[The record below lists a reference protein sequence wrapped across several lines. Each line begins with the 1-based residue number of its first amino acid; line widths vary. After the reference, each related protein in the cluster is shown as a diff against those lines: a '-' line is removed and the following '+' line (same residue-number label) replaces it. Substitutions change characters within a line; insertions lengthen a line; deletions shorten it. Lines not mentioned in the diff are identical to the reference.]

1 MDKLGKIL
9 DSVSVII
16 ENSDK
21 DILTQI
27 NNISDIMEVDKKTA
41 ITLHFVN
48 RDFSWNPQTLYMLED
63 IGDKLPIGGKK
74 LELNSEKIKQNIQQ
88 QLLSGQ
94 LKELEAQASIIVAE
108 SKGGILQRN
117 WRPMLMITFVGLIVA
132 HWFGFTAPNIPESVQ
147 NSLLNI
153 VLVGMGGYIVGRSGE
168 KIMDKY
174 KEKK

>member
-1 MDKLGKIL
+1 MLGILGAVAPLIKTLFKTIDKT
-9 DSVSVII
+9 I
-16 ENSDK
+16 ENKADA
-21 DILTQI
+21 
-27 NNISDIMEVDKKTA
+27 E
-41 ITLHFVN
+41 
-48 RDFSWNPQTLYMLED
+48 R
-63 IGDKLPIGGKK
+63 
-74 LELNSEKIKQNIQQ
+74 IKRSIQQ

-94 LKELEAQASIIVAE
+94 LKELEAQAAIIVAE

-117 WRPMLMITFVGLIVA
+117 WRPLLMIIFAGLIVA
-132 HWFGFTAPNIPESVQ
+132 HWFGYTAPNIPESVQ

>member
-1 MDKLGKIL
+1 MIGILGAVAPMVKTLFSTIDKTIDNKA
-9 DSVSVII
+9 
-16 ENSDK
+16 E
-21 DILTQI
+21 
-27 NNISDIMEVDKKTA
+27 A
-41 ITLHFVN
+41 
-48 RDFSWNPQTLYMLED
+48 
-63 IGDKLPIGGKK
+63 
-74 LELNSEKIKQNIQQ
+74 EKIKQNIQQ

-94 LKELEAQASIIVAE
+94 LKELEAQASIITAE
-108 SKGGILQRN
+108 AKGGWLQRN
-117 WRPMLMITFVGLIVA
+117 WRPMLMLTFAGLVVA

>member
-1 MDKLGKIL
+1 MLGILGAVAPMVKTLFSTIDKTIDNKA
-9 DSVSVII
+9 
-16 ENSDK
+16 E
-21 DILTQI
+21 
-27 NNISDIMEVDKKTA
+27 A
-41 ITLHFVN
+41 
-48 RDFSWNPQTLYMLED
+48 
-63 IGDKLPIGGKK
+63 
-74 LELNSEKIKQNIQQ
+74 EKIKQNIQQ

-94 LKELEAQASIIVAE
+94 LKELEAQASIITAE
-108 SKGGILQRN
+108 ARGGWLQRN
-117 WRPMLMITFVGLIVA
+117 WRPLLMLTFAGLVVA

>member
-1 MDKLGKIL
+1 MLGVLGAVAPMVKTLFSTIDKTIDNKA
-9 DSVSVII
+9 
-16 ENSDK
+16 E
-21 DILTQI
+21 
-27 NNISDIMEVDKKTA
+27 A
-41 ITLHFVN
+41 
-48 RDFSWNPQTLYMLED
+48 
-63 IGDKLPIGGKK
+63 
-74 LELNSEKIKQNIQQ
+74 EKIKQNIQQ

-94 LKELEAQASIIVAE
+94 LKELEAQAQIITAE
-108 SKGGILQRN
+108 AKGGWLQRN
-117 WRPMLMITFVGLIVA
+117 WRPMLMLTFAGLVVA

>member
-1 MDKLGKIL
+1 MVKTLFSTIDKTIDNKA
-9 DSVSVII
+9 
-16 ENSDK
+16 EAK
-21 DILTQI
+21 
-27 NNISDIMEVDKKTA
+27 
-41 ITLHFVN
+41 
-48 RDFSWNPQTLYMLED
+48 
-63 IGDKLPIGGKK
+63 
-74 LELNSEKIKQNIQQ
+74 KIKQNIQQ

-94 LKELEAQASIIVAE
+94 LKELEAQASIITAE
-108 SKGGILQRN
+108 AKGGWLQRN
-117 WRPMLMITFVGLIVA
+117 WRPLLMLTFAGLVVA

>member
-1 MDKLGKIL
+1 MLGAVAPMVKTLFSTIDKTIDNKA
-9 DSVSVII
+9 
-16 ENSDK
+16 E
-21 DILTQI
+21 
-27 NNISDIMEVDKKTA
+27 A
-41 ITLHFVN
+41 
-48 RDFSWNPQTLYMLED
+48 
-63 IGDKLPIGGKK
+63 
-74 LELNSEKIKQNIQQ
+74 EKIKQNIQQ

-94 LKELEAQASIIVAE
+94 LKELEAQASIITAE
-108 SKGGILQRN
+108 AKGGWLQRN
-117 WRPMLMITFVGLIVA
+117 WRPMLMLTFAGLVVA

>member
-1 MDKLGKIL
+1 MLGILGAVAPLVKVLFKTIDKTIDNKG
-9 DSVSVII
+9 
-16 ENSDK
+16 E
-21 DILTQI
+21 
-27 NNISDIMEVDKKTA
+27 A
-41 ITLHFVN
+41 
-48 RDFSWNPQTLYMLED
+48 
-63 IGDKLPIGGKK
+63 
-74 LELNSEKIKQNIQQ
+74 EKIKQSIQQ

-117 WRPMLMITFVGLIVA
+117 WRPLLMITFAGLIVA
-132 HWFGFTAPNIPESVQ
+132 HWFGYTAPNIPESVQ

-174 KEKK
+174 KQK

>member
-1 MDKLGKIL
+1 MINILGAVAPMINTLFKTIDKTIDNKA
-9 DSVSVII
+9 
-16 ENSDK
+16 E
-21 DILTQI
+21 
-27 NNISDIMEVDKKTA
+27 A
-41 ITLHFVN
+41 
-48 RDFSWNPQTLYMLED
+48 
-63 IGDKLPIGGKK
+63 
-74 LELNSEKIKQNIQQ
+74 EKIKQTIQQ

-94 LKELEAQASIIVAE
+94 LKELEAQASIITAE
-108 SKGGILQRN
+108 ARGGWLQRN
-117 WRPMLMITFVGLIVA
+117 WRPLLMLTFAGLVVA

>member
-1 MDKLGKIL
+1 MLGILGAVAPLVKTLFKTIDKTIDNKA
-9 DSVSVII
+9 D
-16 ENSDK
+16 
-21 DILTQI
+21 
-27 NNISDIMEVDKKTA
+27 A
-41 ITLHFVN
+41 
-48 RDFSWNPQTLYMLED
+48 
-63 IGDKLPIGGKK
+63 
-74 LELNSEKIKQNIQQ
+74 EKIKQSIQQ

-117 WRPMLMITFVGLIVA
+117 WRPMLMITFAGLIVA
-132 HWFGFTAPNIPESVQ
+132 HWFGYTAPDIPETVQ

-174 KEKK
+174 KDKK

>member
-1 MDKLGKIL
+1 MIGILGAVAPMVKTLFSTIDKTIDNKA
-9 DSVSVII
+9 
-16 ENSDK
+16 E
-21 DILTQI
+21 
-27 NNISDIMEVDKKTA
+27 A
-41 ITLHFVN
+41 
-48 RDFSWNPQTLYMLED
+48 
-63 IGDKLPIGGKK
+63 
-74 LELNSEKIKQNIQQ
+74 EKIKQNIQQ

-94 LKELEAQASIIVAE
+94 LKELEAQASIITAE
-108 SKGGILQRN
+108 AKGGWLQRN
-117 WRPMLMITFVGLIVA
+117 WSPMLMLTFAGLVVA

>member
-1 MDKLGKIL
+1 MIGLLGAVAPMVKTLFNTIDKT
-9 DSVSVII
+9 I
-16 ENSDK
+16 ENKAD
-21 DILTQI
+21 
-27 NNISDIMEVDKKTA
+27 A
-41 ITLHFVN
+41 
-48 RDFSWNPQTLYMLED
+48 
-63 IGDKLPIGGKK
+63 
-74 LELNSEKIKQNIQQ
+74 EKIKQNIQE
-88 QLLSGQ
+88 QLISGQ

-108 SKGGILQRN
+108 SKGGMLQRN
-117 WRPMLMITFVGLIVA
+117 WRPLLMLTFAGLVVA